1 MILNQ
6 STYCDSD
13 ELAHLIGG
21 YSAEGWRIMDIFA
34 SEHSPEFIMNFLL
47 RRGGDILRVTS
58 NVENTYP
65 SITPVVPSASLF
77 ERKLWEMN
85 GIIPEGHGDLLPV
98 IYWRNGNGFPL
109 QKESYIKYGETR
121 VPKPKNLIS
130 GAGIFEIPVGP
141 VHAGVI
147 EPGHFRFSTA
157 GEPILELRVH
167 LGYTHKGL
175 EKLME
180 GSIDRNL
187 SHLAERISGDNAVA
201 HSLAHAH
208 AVEGLTEIPE
218 RARIIRVILSEL
230 ERIHNHLEVLSGL
243 CTDTAFSVAAAFGQE
258 AREILLRTNQEVFGS
273 RLLMGN
279 IVPGGV
285 KRDLDSDKIKK
296 LENAVMK
303 ASFAAAK
310 LDKYMKSS
318 PSETDRLETTGIL
331 GKKYAEELGTV
342 GVIARASGIASDV
355 RKEVPYDFYDKLSL
369 NVITE
374 NKGDSMARA
383 TVRTN
388 EISESVSLILQC
400 LTKMENGDI
409 WTEPEMPRGTVCGI
423 VESPRGELLHTA
435 EIRDGDIR
443 RYSIRDPSFVNW
455 PALEVSVLK
464 DIIPD
469 FPLINKSFGLSYS
482 GNDV

>member
-157 GEPILELRVH
+157 GEPILEC
-167 LGYTHKGL
+167 K
-175 EKLME
+175 
-180 GSIDRNL
+180 
-187 SHLAERISGDNAVA
+187 
-201 HSLAHAH
+201 
-208 AVEGLTEIPE
+208 
-218 RARIIRVILSEL
+218 
-230 ERIHNHLEVLSGL
+230 
-243 CTDTAFSVAAAFGQE
+243 
-258 AREILLRTNQEVFGS
+258 
-273 RLLMGN
+273 
-279 IVPGGV
+279 
-285 KRDLDSDKIKK
+285 
-296 LENAVMK
+296 
-303 ASFAAAK
+303 
-310 LDKYMKSS
+310 
-318 PSETDRLETTGIL
+318 
-331 GKKYAEELGTV
+331 
-342 GVIARASGIASDV
+342 
-355 RKEVPYDFYDKLSL
+355 
-369 NVITE
+369 
-374 NKGDSMARA
+374 
-383 TVRTN
+383 
-388 EISESVSLILQC
+388 
-400 LTKMENGDI
+400 
-409 WTEPEMPRGTVCGI
+409 
-423 VESPRGELLHTA
+423 
-435 EIRDGDIR
+435 
-443 RYSIRDPSFVNW
+443 
-455 PALEVSVLK
+455 
-464 DIIPD
+464 
-469 FPLINKSFGLSYS
+469 
-482 GNDV
+482 